1 MLRTTLVVCLFLS
14 LALAQDQEREPAR
27 VHAEMRNVVYH
38 YTGAIA
44 VHIAYLQGDLVPAG
58 SARYP
63 MFDDV
68 NSFYLDVRAGEI
80 TVSAAALTNV
90 LNQYAFASPDAPIK
104 GVRVTIQSGK
114 LDMRGRLRKGEVP
127 FESQSSISV
136 TPEGEIRVHSEKIK
150 AAHLPVKGLMDLLG
164 EDLAKLVDT
173 RKVRGMRAEKDDLIL
188 DPAEL
193 FPPPHI
199 HGALSSIAMR
209 GDEIVLKYG
218 GAFSPVLKL
227 SGNYMAYRGAQLQF
241 GKLLMTETDLT
252 LIDLNPEDPFD
263 LFFDHYREQLAAGYT
278 KITVSFGLRSYF
290 RDYNKLNQS
299 QGRAR

>member
-1 MLRTTLVVCLFLS
+1 MFRTAFAFCIFAL
-14 LALAQDQEREPAR
+14 LASAQEQPRESAR

-38 YTGAIA
+38 FTGTIA
-44 VHIAYLQGDLVPAG
+44 VHIVYLQGDLVPAG

-63 MFDDV
+63 IFDDV

-90 LNQYAFASPDAPIK
+90 LNQYAFASRDAPIK
-104 GVRVTIQSGK
+104 DARVIIQNGK
-114 LDMRGRLRKGEVP
+114 LKMRGRLRKGDIP
-127 FESQSSISV
+127 FESQGSLSA

-164 EDLAKLVDT
+164 EDLAKLIDT
-173 RKVRGMRAEKDDLIL
+173 RKVRGVRAEKDDLVL

-199 HGALSSIAMR
+199 HGRLRSISMHD
-209 GDEIVLKYG
+209 DEIVLKYG
-218 GAFSPVLKL
+218 GTFSPELKL

-241 GKLLMTETDLT
+241 GKLLMSDTDLT

-263 LFFDHYREQLAAGYT
+263 LFIEHYREQLAAGYT
-278 KITVSFGLRSYF
+278 KITSSFGLRSYF
-290 RDYNKLNQS
+290 RDYNKLKRDVGQS
-299 QGRAR
+299 R